1 MSVTLQQFID
11 AWTGKQVPSR
21 GGITGQ
27 CVSLVQHWAED
38 RGVPGAPVFPVAY
51 AYLMAGK
58 RPDYFNWVANTP
70 NGVPSPGDIVVWNSS
85 WGGGAGHTGVVVSAN
100 TDTLDVFQQ
109 NDPTGSGARIKRYTY
124 AGVIGWLQFKNATI
138 PSGGN
143 TMADIVTT
151 DELRIIHSEL
161 EGWPL
166 VETHQGKYDAQFNA
180 SWGGQP
186 LRTVLWDKWNKNANY
201 RAVRE
206 RNRIFYDTYA
216 QVIADLPNRPTK
228 AQLDEAL
235 AKLADEAKKVEAANA
250 KVAELE
256 KQVKENPDTVLLD
269 QSGGWLKQLWA
280 RLFGGK

>member
-1 MSVTLQQFID
+1 MAVTLQQFID

-38 RGVPGAPVFPVAY
+38 RGVPGTPVFPVAY

-70 NGVPSPGDIVVWNSS
+70 TGVPSPGDIVVWNSS

-100 TDTLDVFQQ
+100 TNTLDVFQQ

-124 AGVIGWLQFKNATI
+124 AGVIGWLQFKAAM
-138 PSGGN
+138 PQGDV
-143 TMADIVTT
+143 MDTT
-151 DELRIIHSEL
+151 AGKELYQTGLHRPAEN
-161 EGWPL
+161 
-166 VETHQGKYDAQFNA
+166 DAA
-180 SWGGQP
+180 AGQWNGQKP
-186 LRTVLWDKWNKNANY
+186 AQALAGLRTTPEWQMTDKKVKDYDVLAK
-201 RAVRE
+201 
-206 RNRIFYDTYA
+206 
-216 QVIADLPNRPTK
+216 QVQELSARPTK
-228 AQLDEAL
+228 AELEAITSQLKAS
-235 AKLADEAKKVEAANA
+235 AD